1 MLRNSKKNRKKFNSM
16 IMSSMVR
23 WHRNLLKNL
32 EKINFDD
39 TTEYTEVKL
48 VEITEKY
55 EYYRH
60 IDRLKKNKIERY
72 HTAKLK

>member
-16 IMSSMVR
+16 IMSIAVR
-23 WHRNLLKNL
+23 WHRNLLKDL
-32 EKINFDD
+32 EKININFDD

-55 EYYRH
+55 EFFRQIH
-60 IDRLKKNKIERY
+60 FQRDNRIKQFL
-72 HTAKLK
+72 